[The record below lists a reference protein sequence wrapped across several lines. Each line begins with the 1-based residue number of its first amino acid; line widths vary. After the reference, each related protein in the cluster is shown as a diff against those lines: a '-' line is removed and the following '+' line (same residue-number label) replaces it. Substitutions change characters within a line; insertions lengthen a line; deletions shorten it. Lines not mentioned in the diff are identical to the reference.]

1 MSQTNSHFKGCLS
14 LWPKGAKNTS
24 RCKAAEELLL
34 LPGSTIALIIF
45 NNWLPALTLGQEVTE
60 EGLSQVCNLESIFY
74 VMVQCGK
81 NQVWLPDP

>member
-45 NNWLPALTLGQEVTE
+45 NNWLPALTLG
-60 EGLSQVCNLESIFY
+60 
-74 VMVQCGK
+74 
-81 NQVWLPDP
+81 